1 MLHVIAVEYVGDK
14 KLNISFDD
22 GNSGVIDLSGN
33 LIGPVFEPLRRNDEF
48 AKVVL
53 DEELETVV
61 WPNGA
66 DFAPEF
72 LRDLLLKQ
80 NPNKRSA

>member
-1 MLHVIAVEYVGDK
+1 MLHVIAVEYVGEK

-22 GNSGVIDLSGN
+22 GNSGEIDLSGH
-33 LIGPVFEPLRRNDEF
+33 LIGPVFEPLQSNKAF
-48 AKVVL
+48 AKVEL
-53 DEELETVV
+53 DEELETIV

>member
-1 MLHVIAVEYVGDK
+1 MLHVIAVEYVEDK

-22 GNSGVIDLSGN
+22 GNSGVIDLSEH
-33 LIGPVFEPLRRNDEF
+33 LIGPVFEPLHSDDEF

-53 DEELETVV
+53 DEELETIV

-72 LRDLLLKQ
+72 LRDLLLDK